1 VSDAHNLLDRCHAE
15 LGEPDAVFRVGAG
28 RFWAKLALG
37 VGLVL
42 FGTVGNYLWWVHG
55 PGKFN
60 HVVLLLLV
68 GPPLTGL
75 SLLGHLYRTRG
86 LCVLAYPTGL
96 LRLQRGEVESYP
108 WTEVEE
114 VRLKAD
120 KAAFEVERDEKGEVV
135 AGWLAVEPPTFQLW
149 NAHLAL
155 RRADGT
161 MARLTPA
168 VGGYAVLVEHV
179 QRATFRELWPVAAAR
194 LRAGKPVAFGPF
206 EVSRAGLRHEKNLLP
221 WADLGEV
228 AVVGK
233 NLSVK
238 RKGKWLA
245 WAAKELDAVPN
256 SHVFLALVEE
266 ARRFVRPTRKQAAET
281 EEGTPS

>member
-1 VSDAHNLLDRCHAE
+1 MTDAHNLLDRCHAE

-28 RFWAKLALG
+28 RVWAKLALG

-42 FGTVGNYLWWVHG
+42 FGAVGNYLWWVHG
-55 PGKFN
+55 PGQFN
-60 HVVLLLLV
+60 HLVLLLLI
-68 GPPLTGL
+68 GPPITGL

-96 LRLQRGEVESYP
+96 LRMHRGEVESYP
-108 WTEVEE
+108 WAEVEE

-120 KAAFEVERDEKGEVV
+120 KGTFRAERDEKGEVV
-135 AGWLAVEPPTFQLW
+135 AGWVEVEPPTFQLW
-149 NAHLAL
+149 NAHLTL

-161 MARLTPA
+161 TARLTPA
-168 VGGYAVLVEHV
+168 VGGYAELVEHV
-179 QRATFRELWPVAAAR
+179 QRATFRVLGPAAAAR
-194 LRAGKPVAFGPF
+194 LRAGEPVTFGPF
-206 EVSRAGLRHEKNLLP
+206 EVSPAGLRHEKNLLP

-228 AVVGK
+228 AVAGK

-245 WAAKELDAVPN
+245 WVAKELDAVPN
-256 SHVFLALVEE
+256 PHVLLALIEE
-266 ARRFVRPTRKQAAET
+266 ARRPARPARKPAAEH
-281 EEGTPS
+281 EAG